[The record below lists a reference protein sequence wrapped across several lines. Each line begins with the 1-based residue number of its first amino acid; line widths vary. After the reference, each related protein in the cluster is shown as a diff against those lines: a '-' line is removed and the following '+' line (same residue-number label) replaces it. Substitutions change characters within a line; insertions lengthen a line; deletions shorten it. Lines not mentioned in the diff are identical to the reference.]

1 MWPFATR
8 GSRFLGNVANR
19 HPSHI
24 HAPDFVHNDAVV
36 KLWLPER
43 MLAAIDVLCDEHDA
57 SRPDVLRWLLFEH
70 AYGRAEF
77 AHLCR
82 HAEQAAGVGDKDHP
96 DIRYS
101 RQSFQRPA
109 A

>member
-8 GSRFLGNVANR
+8 GNRFLGDAATR
-19 HPSHI
+19 SPSVL
-24 HAPDFVHNDAVV
+24 AGTDFNDNDAVI

-43 MLAAIDVLCDEHDA
+43 LLAAIDVLCVEHDA
-57 SRPDVLRWLLFEH
+57 SRPDVLRWILFEH
-70 AYGRAEF
+70 AYGRTEF

-82 HAEQAAGVGDKDHP
+82 RAETGPQAGRGNGPEAHDSP
-96 DIRYS
+96 
-101 RQSFQRPA
+101 QRRA